1 MSALDRLKQV
11 QSIFKQTWNG
21 IDTDYTGR
29 PGTCNICNSKRVF
42 VKPAKLS
49 DEEDRS
55 ERFEKMLQFLA
66 NVENDNMPLLI
77 NSGQD
82 RQSRTAQNFFNK
94 NRNFDVN

>member
-29 PGTCNICNSKRVF
+29 PRTCNICNSKRVF

-55 ERFEKMLQFLA
+55 DRFEKMLQFLA

-77 NSGQD
+77 NSG
-82 RQSRTAQNFFNK
+82 
-94 NRNFDVN
+94 